1 MTRRSAPAL
10 ALIALAAGLA
20 ACSAGGAARTGD
32 ARFGDR
38 ARTDADAWAEDGRE
52 TLLIGPPAD
61 STGFFVYLAVV
72 DSVAVRAAGRA
83 APGEAVAVDVLVKGA
98 LPDAC
103 SELNAVTQTRTGHFV
118 ALTLTMRQPR
128 GAVCAQVVRPY
139 RFYVSLDDALPA
151 GSYTLTLNGRV
162 TPFQILAAPATPPG
176 AP

>member
-1 MTRRSAPAL
+1 MTRGL
-10 ALIALAAGLA
+10 ALIALTASLA
-20 ACSAGGAARTGD
+20 ACSGATRTGD
-32 ARFGDR
+32 ARYGDR
-38 ARTDADAWAEDGRE
+38 ARTDGDAWADDGRE

-61 STGFFVYLAVV
+61 STAFFVYPAVV

-83 APGEAVAVDVLVKGA
+83 APGEAVAVEVLVKGA

-103 SELNAVTQTRTGHFV
+103 SALNAVTQSRTGHFV
-118 ALTLTMRQPR
+118 TLTLTMRQPR

-162 TPFQILAAPATPPG
+162 TPFQILAGTAPE
-176 AP
+176 APSPEAP